1 MGISQHPCKV
11 TMPPDRKDCATVLDF
26 LIARFARIDAD
37 IWRQRIA
44 DGKVHWLDKTPVTA
58 GDRYAPNQQ
67 VFYYREVEQEAVIPF
82 QEEIIYQDDE
92 ILVACKPHFLP
103 VTPTGKY
110 VEQCLLNRLRQRTGI
125 QTLAPMHRIDRE
137 TAGIVLFSV
146 NPENR
151 DLYHALFRETKN
163 IHKTYRAVGWIKQA
177 DAPEVGQHWSIKNRL
192 EQGEPWFRMTSVEG
206 DINARSEITCLAVD
220 KDKVLFELQPI
231 TGKTHQLRV
240 HMNDLGYPLVNDQF
254 YPSVQPENSDDFDK
268 PLQLLA
274 WRMEFIDPV
283 TSQPRMFESRRAL
296 DFDYADDID

>member
-1 MGISQHPCKV
+1 MGISHHPCKV

-26 LIARFARIDAD
+26 LIVRFARIDAD

-44 DGKVHWLDKTPVTA
+44 DGKVHWADKTPVT
-58 GDRYAPNQQ
+58 GDDPYAPNQQ

-82 QEEIIYQDDE
+82 QEAIIYQDDE

-125 QTLAPMHRIDRE
+125 STLAPMHRIDRE

-146 NPENR
+146 NPDNR
-151 DLYHALFRETKN
+151 DRYHALFRETKN
-163 IHKTYRAVGWIKQA
+163 IRKTYRAVGWTKPA
-177 DAPEVGQHWSIKNRL
+177 GKPEVDQCWSVHNRL
-192 EQGEPWFRMTSVEG
+192 EQGEPWFRMKSVEG
-206 DINARSEITCLAVD
+206 DINAHSEITCLAVNSD
-220 KDKVLFELQPI
+220 QALFELRPV

-254 YPSVQPENSDDFDK
+254 YPDVQPENSDDFDK

-274 WRMEFIDPV
+274 WRMEFIDPL
-283 TSQPRMFESRRAL
+283 TAQKRTFESQRLL
-296 DFDYADDID
+296 DFNYVDDKE